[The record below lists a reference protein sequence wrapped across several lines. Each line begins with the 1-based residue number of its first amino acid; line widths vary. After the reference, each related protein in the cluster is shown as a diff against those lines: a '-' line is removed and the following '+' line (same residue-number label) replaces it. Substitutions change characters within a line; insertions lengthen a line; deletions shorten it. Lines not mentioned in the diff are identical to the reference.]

1 MFVMKGLIYSR
12 IEVNMCTGVLYK
24 YPCFVL
30 WQWKVLFV
38 RTVSHLNLPDFLT
51 NIQIVNL
58 GCTKQEPTS

>member
-24 YPCFVL
+24 YPCFAL

-38 RTVSHLNLPDFLT
+38 RTVSHLNLPDFQL
-51 NIQIVNL
+51 QIFKL
-58 GCTKQEPTS
+58 